1 MVNVCGIGES
11 FEQLCVT
18 SGPTA
23 ILGRARVLA
32 VEAHRVLQTMREPDV
47 FLDDD
52 FVVPRVTEVVFV
64 GEASASAFAPPKRW
78 CLSALTAQA
87 RGTWTRR

>member
-1 MVNVCGIGES
+1 VTVRSSAEALKFGIDCGEAEQGGVERATYPVREFVVVNVCGIGES

-32 VEAHRVLQTMREPDV
+32 VEAHGVLQAMRKPGQL
-47 FLDDD
+47 LDDD
-52 FVVPRVTEVVFV
+52 FVVP
-64 GEASASAFAPPKRW
+64 
-78 CLSALTAQA
+78 
-87 RGTWTRR
+87 